1 MKTEQRRILGA
12 LFFLF
17 GFGIMAW
24 IPRFPEV
31 KNNLQVGNGQFG
43 TLVSM
48 GAVGSLVSLIVV
60 GPLVHRHG
68 TRKVMSVS
76 ATFLFGAMSLIVH
89 ISSVWQFLFC
99 NMVIGAAIS
108 AFHIAV
114 NSQGLHEQA
123 PVGESLI
130 PRLHGLWSLGALTT
144 AVLSGLLIKVVPLAV
159 HIDIV
164 SVFVYVTMLFLIW
177 KLGVNSLKGSVET
190 AGEYSILSLF
200 TRSRIDWAMGFG
212 ITCSVMLEFAIGD
225 WAAIFSKE
233 ELHMSAATSAL
244 PYILFVLAM
253 ILGRLTIHR
262 VTKFIGIA
270 QLIRFCTIL
279 GGATFIASVTLGAR
293 LSNTSPVAG
302 FSMVAAGSFIGGLGA
317 SFLAPTFMHA
327 ANRRSK
333 APGSVVVGQLGA
345 FSTVF
350 VLLIKPVIA
359 WTAQATSIAV
369 ALVIPSLMLIA
380 VSFLATAVKNADA

>member
-31 KNNLQVGNGQFG
+31 KHNLHVGNGQFG

-48 GAVGSLVSLIVV
+48 GAVGSLISLIVV
-60 GPLVHRHG
+60 GPLVHRLG
-68 TRKVMSVS
+68 TRKVMSAS
-76 ATFLFGAMSLIVH
+76 ATFLFGALSLIVH
-89 ISSVWQFLFC
+89 ITSVWQFLFC
-99 NMVIGAAIS
+99 NMVIGAGIS

-123 PVGESLI
+123 PVGENLI

-144 AVLSGLLIKVVPLAV
+144 AVISGLLIKTVPLAV
-159 HIDIV
+159 HIDII
-164 SVFVYVTMLFLIW
+164 SAFVYATMLVLIW
-177 KLGVNSLKGSVET
+177 RLGANSLKGSKET
-190 AGEYSILSLF
+190 EGEYSMRSLF
-200 TRSRIDWAMGFG
+200 TGSNIDWAMGFG
-212 ITCSVMLEFAIGD
+212 LTGSVMLEFAIGD

-233 ELHMSAATSAL
+233 ELHLSAGTSAL
-244 PYILFVLAM
+244 PYVLFVLAM
-253 ILGRLTIHR
+253 ILGRLTVHR
-262 VTKFIGIA
+262 ITKFIGIA
-270 QLIRFCTIL
+270 RLIRLCTIV
-279 GGATFIASVTLGAR
+279 GGTTFIISVTLGVQ
-293 LSNTSPVAG
+293 LSKTSPVAG
-302 FSMVAAGSFIGGLGA
+302 FTMVAIGSFIGGLGV

-345 FSTVF
+345 IGTVF
-350 VLLIKPVIA
+350 VLLIKPIIA

-369 ALVIPSLMLIA
+369 ALVIPGAMLIA

>member
-31 KNNLQVGNGQFG
+31 KHNLQVGNGQFG

-48 GAVGSLVSLIVV
+48 GAMGSLISLIVV
-60 GPLVHRHG
+60 GPLVHRLG
-68 TRKVMSVS
+68 TRKVMRVS
-76 ATFLFGAMSLIVH
+76 ATFLFGAISLIVH
-89 ISSVWQFLFC
+89 ITSVWQFLFC
-99 NMVIGAAIS
+99 NMVIGAGIS

-123 PVGESLI
+123 PVGENLI

-144 AVLSGLLIKVVPLAV
+144 AVLSGLLIKTVPLAV
-159 HIDIV
+159 HIDII
-164 SVFVYVTMLFLIW
+164 SAFVYATMLVLIW
-177 KLGVNSLKGSVET
+177 KLGANSLKGSAET
-190 AGEYSILSLF
+190 LGEYSMRSLF
-200 TRSRIDWAMGFG
+200 TGSNIDWAMGFG
-212 ITCSVMLEFAIGD
+212 LTCSVMLEFAIGD

-233 ELHMSAATSAL
+233 ELHLSAGTSAL
-244 PYILFVLAM
+244 PYVLFVLAM
-253 ILGRLTIHR
+253 ILGRLSVHR
-262 VTKFIGIA
+262 ITKFIGIA
-270 QLIRFCTIL
+270 RLIRLCTII
-279 GGATFIASVTLGAR
+279 GGTTFIISVTLGVQFSR
-293 LSNTSPVAG
+293 TSPVAG
-302 FSMVAAGSFIGGLGA
+302 FTMVAVGSFIGGLGA

-345 FSTVF
+345 ISTVF
-350 VLLIKPVIA
+350 VLLIKPIIA

-369 ALVIPSLMLIA
+369 ALVIPGAMLIA
-380 VSFLATAVKNADA
+380 VSFLATAVKKADA

>member
-24 IPRFPEV
+24 VPRFPEV
-31 KNNLQVGNGQFG
+31 KHNLHVGNGQFG
-43 TLVSM
+43 TLLSM
-48 GAVGSLVSLIVV
+48 GAVGSLISLIVV
-60 GPLVHRHG
+60 GPLVHRLG

-76 ATFLFGAMSLIVH
+76 ATFLFGGISLIVH
-89 ISSVWQFLFC
+89 ITSVWQFLFC
-99 NMVIGAAIS
+99 NMVVGAAAS

-123 PVGESLI
+123 PVGENLI

-144 AVLSGLLIKVVPLAV
+144 GVLSGLLIKTVPLAV

-164 SVFVYVTMLFLIW
+164 SAFVYATMLILIW
-177 KLGVNSLKGSVET
+177 KLGTNSLKGTVET
-190 AGEYSILSLF
+190 VGEYSIRSLF
-200 TRSRIDWAMGFG
+200 TWSNIDWAMGFG

-233 ELHMSAATSAL
+233 ELHMSAGVSAL
-244 PYILFVLAM
+244 PYVLFVLAV
-253 ILGRLTIHR
+253 IFGRLTVHR

-270 QLIRFCTIL
+270 QLIRLCTII
-279 GGATFIASVTLGAR
+279 GGTTFVIFVTLGVQI
-293 LSNTSPVAG
+293 SKTSPVAG

-333 APGSVVVGQLGA
+333 APGSLVVGQLGA
-345 FSTVF
+345 VSTVF

-359 WTAQATSIAV
+359 WTAQVTSIAV